1 MHNSAR
7 LILATQFYPPDTST
21 TAVYLG
27 QIADTLAMDNQ
38 VVVISATPNPESPGA
53 DPRSN
58 PAVIE
63 IGNWNPRK
71 SALVQRAAAAC
82 LLAAR
87 MFFSV
92 LRRKIQR
99 RRLLRNVSLH
109 AALYGASGGEAARRG
124 DATPDLRS
132 LPGSA

>member
-7 LILATQFYPPDTST
+7 LILATQFYPPDTTT

-27 QIADTLAMDNQ
+27 KIAETLAADNQ
-38 VVVISATPNPESPGA
+38 VVVISATPNPNSLNA
-53 DPRSN
+53 DPLSN

-63 IGNWNPRK
+63 IRNWSPRK
-71 SALVQRAAAAC
+71 SALAQRAAAVC

-92 LRRKIQR
+92 LRRATSSD
-99 RRLLRNVSLH
+99 LVFCVTSFHVALH
-109 AALYGASGGEAARRG
+109 RASGGETARRG
-124 DATPDLRS
+124 DAAPHL
-132 LPGSA
+132 